1 MQSTI
6 IKQKELLNQLS
17 TIKFKTLGP
26 KILLEKQQNK
36 QHNFF
41 KYFFLNY
48 TVSVNITVKQLK

>member
-41 KYFFLNY
+41 KYFF
-48 TVSVNITVKQLK
+48 